1 MSVSGHQM
9 RNPRFVPLFAFI
21 GWPYNRVRVGLIGV
35 LPLLLSGI
43 GLMALSPV
51 RVLNVLAL
59 AGNYR
64 VTTNVAYAPGPRR
77 SLDVYAP
84 QSTTAAPVVIF
95 FYGGNWQEGD
105 KANYRF
111 VGAALAARG
120 IMTVIPDYRVY
131 PEVRFPDFVEDGA
144 LAVRWAYDHAAAFGG
159 DPSRLVLMGHSAGA
173 HIAAMVTYDTQWLAA
188 TGLDANRDLR
198 GLVGLAGPYD
208 FLPLRDET
216 LKIIFGPDSRLPLS
230 QPINCVENGGPP
242 AFLATGSADN
252 VVDPGNV
259 TRLARRLVKK
269 GDAATV
275 RIYDGIGHRVL
286 IGGFAVPLRPFVPVL
301 RDTVAFIVD
310 VTRDSSPVAASI
322 FGVTGR

>member
-1 MSVSGHQM
+1 
-9 RNPRFVPLFAFI
+9 LFAFV
-21 GWPYNRVRVGLIGV
+21 GWRYNRVKVAVVGAL
-35 LPLLLSGI
+35 LLLLSGI
-43 GLMALSPV
+43 GLMALSPA

-59 AGNYR
+59 VGNYR
-64 VTTNVAYAPGPRR
+64 VTTDVAYAPGPRH

-84 QSTTAAPVVIF
+84 QSAIAAPVVVF

-105 KANYRF
+105 KAIYRF
-111 VGAALAARG
+111 IGAALAARG
-120 IMTVIPDYRVY
+120 IMTVIPDYRLY

-159 DPSRLVLMGHSAGA
+159 DPSRMVLMGHSAGA
-173 HIAAMVTYDTQWLAA
+173 HIAAMLTYDRRWLAA
-188 TGLDANRDLR
+188 AGLDPNHDLR

-216 LKIIFGPDSRLPLS
+216 LKIIFGPDSRLPVS
-230 QPINCVENGGPP
+230 QPINFVESGAPP

-259 TRLARRLVKK
+259 TRLARRVAIR
-269 GDAATV
+269 GDTATV

-286 IGGFAVPLRPFVPVL
+286 IGGFAAPLRPFVPVL
-301 RDTVAFIVD
+301 RDTVAFIDD
-310 VTRDSSPVAASI
+310 VTRASSPVAASI
-322 FGVTGR
+322 FGATRR